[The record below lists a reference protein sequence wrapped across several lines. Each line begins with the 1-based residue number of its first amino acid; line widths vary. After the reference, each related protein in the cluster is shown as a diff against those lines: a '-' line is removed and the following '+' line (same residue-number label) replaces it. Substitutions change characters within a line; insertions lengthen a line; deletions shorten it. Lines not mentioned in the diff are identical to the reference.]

1 MKFNHVLLGIVCLFA
16 AAACHKTT
24 CEQESYP
31 PVTATRVDGS
41 ADSIR
46 FNLSYYSS
54 RCEEFTGFK
63 ESDSA
68 GIHVV
73 YVKSLFRSCNC
84 TDSLQKVQRPYAAK
98 TPAAGTYY
106 YKWGPYT
113 SKIDTVIIP

>member
-24 CEQESYP
+24 CEQENYP
-31 PVTATRVDGS
+31 PVTASRVEGS
-41 ADSIR
+41 SDSIR
-46 FNLSYYSS
+46 FNLSYYGS

-63 ESDSA
+63 ESDSS

-84 TDSLQKVQRPYAAK
+84 TDSLQRLERPYTVKA
-98 TPAAGTYY
+98 PGPGTYY

-113 SKIDTVIIP
+113 GKIDTVIIP